1 MDELEMNKKEIWSK
15 GRIVTGLDPA
25 RYRRDVLGHLMQFD
39 KFQMN
44 DVLGWDIE
52 ERYSSGSSDPEIS
65 PMARLRFKSLFQD
78 TDDYI
83 AEKRR
88 EMEKKKQA
96 K

>member
-1 MDELEMNKKEIWSK
+1 MDALEMNKKEIWSK

-25 RYRRDVLGHLMQFD
+25 LYRRDVLGHLMQYD

-52 ERYSSGSSDPEIS
+52 ERYSSGSSDPVIS
-65 PMARLRFKSLFQD
+65 PMARLRLSLFQD

-88 EMEKKKQA
+88 EMEKKKTA